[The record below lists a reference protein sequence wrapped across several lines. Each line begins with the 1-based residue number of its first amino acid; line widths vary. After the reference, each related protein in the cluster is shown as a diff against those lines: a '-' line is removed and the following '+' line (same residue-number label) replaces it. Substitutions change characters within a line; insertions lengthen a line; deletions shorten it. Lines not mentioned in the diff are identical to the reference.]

1 MISPNSEPILYA
13 NLAPPYRWIN
23 PRDERNAMTTPTVIR
38 VGEHVAQ
45 ALEARTPVVALES
58 TIFTHGLPRPRNVEV
73 ALEGEEII
81 RAAGAVPA
89 TIGVHRGVPVV
100 GLSPEQIRELGADDN
115 ADKASIRE
123 LALGAVT
130 KKNAGTTIAATAFL
144 ARAAGIDVFATGG
157 LGGVHHGADKSF
169 DESADLPA
177 MARTSIVLISSG
189 AKAILDIPAT
199 LERFETLSVPVVG
212 YRTNRYPGFYVVD
225 SGYTVNARVDSPDD
239 IATVLL
245 TQRALGVPSGVL
257 VANPVPDAEQLN
269 PSELD
274 GVIEAAWAAA
284 EKDGIGGQAT
294 TPYLLDFIRRATDG
308 RSLDANVALYRNNVR
323 LACQVATALV
333 NRGA

>member
-1 MISPNSEPILYA
+1 MS
-13 NLAPPYRWIN
+13 
-23 PRDERNAMTTPTVIR
+23 TPTAVPSVIR
-38 VGEHVAQ
+38 VADHVGE
-45 ALEARTPVVALES
+45 ALSSGTPVVALES

-89 TIGVHRGVPVV
+89 TIGVHRGTPVV
-100 GLSPEQIRELGADDN
+100 GLTHDEIDELGADDD

-123 LALGAVT
+123 LSIGAVT

-157 LGGVHHGADKSF
+157 LGGVHHGAATTF
-169 DESADLPA
+169 DESADLIA
-177 MARTSIVLISSG
+177 MSRTSIVLISSG

-199 LERFETLSVPVVG
+199 LERFETLSVPVIG

-225 SGYTVNARVDSPDD
+225 SGYTVGARVDSADD
-239 IATVLL
+239 IATVLM

-257 VANPVPDAEQLN
+257 VANPVPEAEQLD
-269 PSELD
+269 PTELD

-284 EKDGIGGQAT
+284 EKDGIGGQAS
-294 TPYLLDFIRRATDG
+294 TPYLLDYIRRATEG
-308 RSLDANVALYRNNVR
+308 RSLDANVALYRNNIR
-323 LACQVATALV
+323 LACEVAAALV
-333 NRGA
+333 NRAM

>member
-1 MISPNSEPILYA
+1 MSTAAP
-13 NLAPPYRWIN
+13 APPV
-23 PRDERNAMTTPTVIR
+23 PAPIR
-38 VGEHVAQ
+38 IGAQVAE
-45 ALEARTPVVALES
+45 ALSARRPVVALES

-89 TIGVHRGVPVV
+89 TIGVHRGTPVV
-100 GLSPEQIRELGADDN
+100 GLTEDEIRELGGDDD

-123 LALGAVT
+123 LAMGAVT

-157 LGGVHHGADKSF
+157 LGGVHHGAEKTF
-169 DESADLPA
+169 DESADLIA
-177 MARTSIVLISSG
+177 MSRTSIVLISSG

-199 LERFETLSVPVVG
+199 LERFETLSVPVIG

-225 SGYTVNARVDSPDD
+225 SGYPVNARVDSPAD
-239 IATVLL
+239 IATVLT

-257 VANPVPDAEQLN
+257 VANPVPEAEQLD
-269 PSELD
+269 PAELD

-284 EKDGIGGQAT
+284 EKDSIGGQAS
-294 TPYLLDFIRRATDG
+294 TPYLLDYIRRATGD
-308 RSLDANVALYRNNVR
+308 RSLDANVALYRNNIR
-323 LACQVATALV
+323 LACEVATALV
-333 NRGA
+333 EAAPADRGA